1 MTRYLFISKLFILFF
16 IASLVSAR
24 ISAAPAKDSIAIKTR
39 PYVRKF
45 FIGTALDA
53 GIFSSAIIQRNS
65 TFRGTPIVPATTT
78 YGTLRFSY
86 IINFGLTFNF
96 NFGRHFGVYTGV
108 DLKNIGFI
116 EKPYN
121 NETIKQRTYNVGAP
135 IGIKIGNMADKREYF
150 FFGGG
155 ADVPFNYKEK
165 SFVIRNQKTKYNEWF
180 SNATPAIMPYVFA
193 GFAIPHGISFKFQYY
208 PNNYVNP
215 DYSHKN
221 NGVYVNEGTTVH
233 LMLLSIGFTAPFGKN
248 PDIIK
253 KKVADLKTSTM

>member
-1 MTRYLFISKLFILFF
+1 MTKYLFVSTLFLLFF
-16 IASLVSAR
+16 VTSVASAK
-24 ISAAPAKDSIAIKTR
+24 IPGAAAKDSIAIKTR
-39 PYVRKF
+39 PHVRKF

-53 GIFSSAIIQRNS
+53 GIFSSGTIQRNYTS
-65 TFRGTPIVPATTT
+65 TGAPITPATNT
-78 YGTLRFSY
+78 YGTIRFSY

-108 DLKNIGFI
+108 DIKNIGFI

-121 NETIKQRTYNVGAP
+121 NETIKQRTYNLGAP
-135 IGIKIGNMADKREYF
+135 IGIKIGNMADKREYL

-155 ADVPFNYKEK
+155 ADVPINYKEK

-180 SNATPAIMPYVFA
+180 SNATPSVMPYVFA

-208 PNNYVNP
+208 PDNYVNP
-215 DYSHKN
+215 DYTR
-221 NGVYVNEGTTVH
+221 NGYQLNYGTTVH

-248 PDIIK
+248 PDLVK
-253 KKVADLKTSTM
+253 KRVADLKTSTM